1 MVEKYAL
8 LPDFFAPPDEAP
20 LPRSAR
26 LCHPPLQASAILSCG
41 ASYSYKNT
49 NNILARIKNIF
60 L

>member
-8 LPDFFAPPDEAP
+8 RPDIFSPPGEAP

-26 LCHPPLQASAILSCG
+26 LCHPPLQAFSTLSGG